1 MKLVCKMN
9 SKLKLQ
15 FFIGNETF
23 GIAYLS
29 FIQARNPTDKIING
43 FNYLTI
49 KLTVAKTWTKMINA
63 PYTAYIDNLPYHIEV
78 EDVSKFFHGLAVRNY
93 ILETAPFSVPIFHI
107 SFLFI

>member
-1 MKLVCKMN
+1 MN

-23 GIAYLS
+23 GTAFLS

-49 KLTVAKTWTKMINA
+49 KLTVAKT
-63 PYTAYIDNLPYHIEV
+63 
-78 EDVSKFFHGLAVRNY
+78 
-93 ILETAPFSVPIFHI
+93 
-107 SFLFI
+107 